1 MENNTWKKSLKF
13 NGSHGELVGLR
24 ILNNILKTITLGF
37 YYPWAKVKELKYMYN
52 ETEYLNTRFVFH
64 GTGKEVFKG
73 FIKAL
78 LMFGI
83 LYAFLLFC
91 TTTHNITLIYVG
103 LVIFYLGFFALIPLA
118 VHGSLKYRLSRTSWR
133 GIHFGYRGN
142 LKELY
147 KIYLKNLFLTIITF
161 GIYSSWMRVAV
172 NKYTRGNI
180 RFGSIEFSFVGKGV
194 ELFLINLK
202 GLLLTILTF
211 GIYSFWFYKNRI
223 MFEVNNTKM
232 IQEGKQIDL
241 RSTLSAGDIFKLLIV
256 NYLIIVFTFGIGT
269 GIAINRVARI
279 LFQNIEFSDEINA
292 DAILQTES
300 EYRDASGDDLA
311 GILDISII

>member
-1 MENNTWKKSLKF
+1 MEINTWKKSLKF

-78 LMFGI
+78 LLFGI

-91 TTTHNITLIYVG
+91 TTTHNITLVYIG
-103 LVIFYLGFFALIPLA
+103 LAVFYLGFFALIPLA

-180 RFGSIEFSFVGKGV
+180 RFGSIQFSFVGKGL
-194 ELFLINLK
+194 ELFIINLK
-202 GLLLTILTF
+202 GILLTILTF

-256 NYLIIVFTFGIGT
+256 NYLIIVFTLGIGT
-269 GIAINRVARI
+269 GIAINRVARV
-279 LFQNIEFSDEINA
+279 LFQNIEFSDEIDA

>member
-1 MENNTWKKSLKF
+1 MEINTWKKSLKF
-13 NGSHGELVGLR
+13 HGSHGELVGLR

-52 ETEYLNTRFVFH
+52 ETEFMNTRFVFH

-78 LMFGI
+78 LLIG
-83 LYAFLLFC
+83 LLSAFLYLCLFS
-91 TTTHNITLIYVG
+91 HNYILGLIGIIVY
-103 LVIFYLGFFALIPLA
+103 YLGFFALIPLA
-118 VHGSLKYRLSRTSWR
+118 LHGTLKYRLSRTSWR
-133 GIHFGYRGN
+133 GIHFGYRGK

-147 KIYLKNLFLTIITF
+147 RVYIKNIFLTIITL
-161 GIYSSWMRVAV
+161 GIYNSWMQVAI

-180 RFGSIEFSFVGKGV
+180 RFGSIQFSFVGRGV
-194 ELFLINLK
+194 DLFLINLK
-202 GLLLTILTF
+202 GIIFSILTL

-232 IQEGKQIDL
+232 IQDGKEINL
-241 RSTLSAGDIFKLLIV
+241 RSSLTAGEIFKMIIV
-256 NYLIIVFTFGIGT
+256 NYIIILITFGIGT
-269 GIAINRVARI
+269 GIAINRVARV
-279 LFQNIEFSDEINA
+279 LFQNIEFDEDIDA
-292 DAILQTES
+292 DAILQTEA